1 MAFDNKL
8 IKNMADM
15 DTIKQHIWKPIVL
28 LLFIWLQY
36 QLWFDETG
44 LLANFAMEE
53 RIANQKEVNEAI
65 EARNQVL
72 AEEIIAIKSGMESIE
87 AKARKELGMVKEGE
101 TYFIVVE
108 GSSTSSKESKEKP

>member
-1 MAFDNKL
+1 MAFDNNL
-8 IKNMADM
+8 IKNMAVM
-15 DTIKQHIWKPIVL
+15 ETIKQHIWKPIVL

-53 RIANQKEVNEAI
+53 KIENQAELNEAI

-101 TYFIVVE
+101 TFFIVVE
-108 GSSTSSKESKEKP
+108 PKVDSEDKP

>member
-8 IKNMADM
+8 IKNMPVM
-15 DTIKQHIWKPIVL
+15 DTIKQHIWKPIAL

-53 RIANQKEVNEAI
+53 RIENQAEINEAI

-101 TYFIVVE
+101 TFFIVVE
-108 GSSTSSKESKEKP
+108 PKVDSEEKP